1 MMAVRDVGEMAII
14 DHILAQQDRFGNV
27 AKKDKI
33 FWLEQTADGQ
43 KLHSVKASKA
53 NKPMAGSNQ
62 TTMEYLNANHI
73 PYVQFPVMV
82 LADNDCGLR
91 QDSNVVKKNNMVQHL
106 RHISSSVY
114 KHVRSFAKTNPDDL
128 LEYFQNQTLMTSD
141 EAKGVIARLQEVASI
156 LKGNCDNGT
165 LLFDSEPEIFL
176 GLAPIPPKNC
186 E

>member
-1 MMAVRDVGEMAII
+1 M
-14 DHILAQQDRFGNV
+14 Q
-27 AKKDKI
+27 
-33 FWLEQTADGQ
+33 
-43 KLHSVKASKA
+43 
-53 NKPMAGSNQ
+53 
-62 TTMEYLNANHI
+62 YLDANHI

-91 QDSNVVKKNNMVQHL
+91 QDSNVVRKNNMVQHL

-114 KHVRSFAKTNPDDL
+114 KHVQSLAKTNPDDL

-156 LKGNCDNGT
+156 LKANCDNGT
-165 LLFDSEPEIFL
+165 LLFDSKPEIFL
-176 GLAPIPPKNC
+176 GMEPIPPKNC